1 MMEGFSF
8 IGLGTKWLVK
18 VDVASFQ
25 DGVKG
30 TILQYVQD
38 FENRFSRFLPLS
50 EVNAF
55 RASPTGEYILSQELS
70 LLLARADRLR
80 VLTGGAY
87 DPAVASILEEAGY
100 GAQSGLVP
108 LKKAEKRRVSMWSLV
123 GEKLTI
129 DGPIAFDLGGIGKG
143 YCIDR
148 VAELLQH
155 SGHAHYLVEGGG
167 DMVGTTKADGSAW
180 RVAVEYPGKP
190 DMAASI
196 VNLSHQGLAVSDIF
210 RRRFGK
216 WHHLID
222 AQEKKPIE
230 KIIGCAAVA
239 GSAWDAD
246 CMTSGLFFAPPGKYD
261 ALAEEFGA
269 AYIIFRNDG
278 TAKVSPGWKWEL
290 L

>member
-1 MMEGFSF
+1 MENFTF
-8 IGLGTKWLVK
+8 TGLGTKWSVS
-18 VDVASFQ
+18 VDGKKLEDQVRKA
-25 DGVKG
+25 GVE
-30 TILQYVQD
+30 YVQA

-55 RASPTGEYILSQELS
+55 RTSPAGEYILSQEFL

-80 VLTGGAY
+80 TLTAGAY

-100 GAQSGLVP
+100 GAQSGL
-108 LKKAEKRRVSMWSLV
+108 EKIKQSHIPEWSLK
-123 GEKLTI
+123 GKKLAI
-129 DGPIAFDLGGIGKG
+129 NGPVAFDLGGIGKG

-148 VAELLQH
+148 VAEIVKRF
-155 SGHAHYLVEGGG
+155 GYNYYLVDGGG
-167 DMVGTTKADGSAW
+167 DMVGTTKADGMAW

-190 DMAASI
+190 DTAASV
-196 VNLSHQGLAVSDIF
+196 VNLKHQGIAVSDSF

-239 GSAWDAD
+239 DDAWSAD
-246 CMTSGLFFAPPGKYD
+246 CMTSGLFFASPGNYG
-261 ALAEEFGA
+261 ALVQEFRA
-269 AYIIFRNDG
+269 SYLVFQNDG
-278 TAKVSPGWKWEL
+278 TAIVSPDWQGEL

>member
-1 MMEGFSF
+1 MENFSF
-8 IGLGTKWLVK
+8 TALGTEWSVLVDGK
-18 VDVASFQ
+18 PFQ
-25 DGVKG
+25 EQAKKA
-30 TILQYVQD
+30 ILEYAET

-55 RASPTGEYILSQELS
+55 RTALAGEYVISEEFV
-70 LLLARADRLR
+70 LLLTRANRLET
-80 VLTGGAY
+80 LTRGAY
-87 DPAVASILEEAGY
+87 DPAVASILEDAGY
-100 GAQSGLVP
+100 GAQRGLKS
-108 LKKAEKRRVSMWSLV
+108 LEKKAGAVSRWSLV

-148 VAELLQH
+148 VAEILQR
-155 SGHAHYLVEGGG
+155 SGYEYYLVDGGG

-180 RVAVEYPGKP
+180 RVAVEYPGKS
-190 DMAASI
+190 DMAAS
-196 VNLSHQGLAVSDIF
+196 VVHLKHQGIAVSDSF

-216 WHHLID
+216 WHHLVD
-222 AQEKKPIE
+222 MQEKKPVE

-239 GSAWDAD
+239 RDAWSAD
-246 CMTSGLFFAPPGKYD
+246 CMTSGLFFAPPENYP

-269 AYIIFRNDG
+269 TYIVFQSDG
-278 TAKVSPGWKWEL
+278 TAIVSPDWQGEL